1 MEGFLNNLIN
11 SLVSVL
17 PADPFI
23 ESINGFAENFGSY
36 LSTVNYFVPFY
47 LMAKVLIAW
56 IACVTVWYLWRALA
70 SYLHLI
76 G

>member
-1 MEGFLNNLIN
+1 MEGFLSTLIK

-23 ESINGFAENFGSY
+23 SHINDFAEKFGIY
-36 LSTVNYFVPFY
+36 LSYVNYFVPFY
-47 LMAKVLIAW
+47 LMVKVLIAW
-56 IACVTVWYLWRALA
+56 IACVSVWYLWRALA
-70 SYLHLI
+70 SYLHMV